1 MNRKIAIAAVVLA
14 LLAGAGLL
22 AIPQGEAQGPVP
34 GAGVPPRAPVVAPG
48 RVEPATEERDVTA
61 ELRGK
66 LAEVLVDEGDT
77 VREGQIVARLIDDEY
92 RARVVQARAGV
103 ALREAEL
110 ERTLNGARGQERR
123 EALAQVREAAAQL
136 EQARADLARREP
148 LARQGHVSSEALDR
162 ARNEVAAA
170 EARLRARQERAALI
184 DARARS
190 EDIDAARAQ
199 LALAKGQL
207 AEAEAFLEKTRVRS
221 PIDGT
226 VLHRFKRT
234 GEGVSDQPPTPIV
247 KVGDLSRLRVRV
259 DVDETDVG
267 KVALGMRAYVTA
279 DAWPGR
285 RFEGTVVRVGQR
297 LGRKTLRT
305 DDPTERNDTKVLETL
320 IELDSGIVLPVGLR
334 VDAFLGAPGAGS

>member
-1 MNRKIAIAAVVLA
+1 MNRKLLFAVVLCA
-14 LLAGAGLL
+14 LAAGAAFALG
-22 AIPQGEAQGPVP
+22 ARETAQAPAP
-34 GAGVPPRAPVVAPG
+34 AARETRASVVAPG

-66 LAEVLVDEGDT
+66 LVEVLVDEGDK
-77 VREGQIVARLIDDEY
+77 VSEGQIVARLVDDEY
-92 RARVVQARAGV
+92 RARVAQGRAGV

-110 ERTLNGARGQERR
+110 ERVLNGARGQERR
-123 EALAQVREAAAQL
+123 EAQAQTREAQAQL
-136 EQARADLARREP
+136 DQAKLDLARREP
-148 LARQGHVSSEALDR
+148 LARQGHSSGEALDR
-162 ARNEVAAA
+162 ARTEVSAA

-190 EDIDAARAQ
+190 EDIDIARAQ
-199 LALAKGQL
+199 LAMAKGQL

-259 DVDETDVG
+259 DVDETDVAR
-267 KVALGMRAYVTA
+267 VAVGMRAYVTA

-320 IELDSGIVLPVGLR
+320 IELDAGVVLPVGLR
-334 VDAFLGAPGAGS
+334 VDAFLGAGPAS

>member
-1 MNRKIAIAAVVLA
+1 MNRKILFA
-14 LLAGAGLL
+14 LLGTALLGGAGLL
-22 AIPQGEAQGPVP
+22 AIPKGEAQGP
-34 GAGVPPRAPVVAPG
+34 APAASPARLFVVAPG

-66 LAEVLVDEGDT
+66 LADVLVDEGDK
-77 VREGQIVARLIDDEY
+77 VASGQIVARLIDDEY
-92 RARVVQARAGV
+92 RARVAQGRAGV

-123 EALAQVREAAAQL
+123 EAQAQVREAQAQL
-136 EQARADLARREP
+136 DQARLDLARRVP
-148 LARQGHVSSEALDR
+148 LAGAGHVSQEALDR
-162 ARNEVAAA
+162 ARSDVSAA
-170 EARLRARQERAALI
+170 EARLRARQERANLI

-190 EDIDAARAQ
+190 EDIDIARAQ

-207 AEAEAFLEKTRVRS
+207 QEAEAFLEKTFVRS

-226 VLHRFKRT
+226 VLHRFKRA

-259 DVDETDVG
+259 DVDETDVA
-267 KVALGMRAYVTA
+267 KVAVGMRAFVTA

-320 IELDSGIVLPVGLR
+320 IELDPDVILPVGLR
-334 VDAFLGAPGAGS
+334 VDAFLGTGPAS

>member
-1 MNRKIAIAAVVLA
+1 MNRKLAIAIVACVLA
-14 LLAGAGLL
+14 GGAAFALG
-22 AIPQGEAQGPVP
+22 PRETAQAPAQAARDVRG
-34 GAGVPPRAPVVAPG
+34 PVVAPG

-66 LAEVLVDEGDT
+66 LAEVLVDEGDK
-77 VREGQIVARLIDDEY
+77 VAEGQIVARLIDDEY
-92 RARVVQARAGV
+92 RARVAQGRASV

-123 EALAQVREAAAQL
+123 EAQAQVREAQAQL
-136 EQARADLARREP
+136 EQARLDLARREP
-148 LARQGHVSSEALDR
+148 LAGAGHVSKEALDR

-170 EARLRARQERAALI
+170 EARLRARQERANLI

-190 EDIDAARAQ
+190 EDIDIARAQ

-207 AEAEAFLEKTRVRS
+207 EEAEAFLEKTRVRS

-226 VLHRFKRT
+226 VLHRFKRA

-259 DVDETDVG
+259 DVDETDVAR
-267 KVALGMRAYVTA
+267 VALGMRAFVTA
-279 DAWPGR
+279 DAFPGR

-297 LGRKTLRT
+297 MGRKTLRT

-320 IELDSGIVLPVGLR
+320 IELDAGVVLPVGLR
-334 VDAFLGAPGAGS
+334 VDAFLGAGPAS

>member
-1 MNRKIAIAAVVLA
+1 MNRKILLAAAAFA

-22 AIPQGEAQGPVP
+22 AIPKGEAQNPTP
-34 GAGVPPRAPVVAPG
+34 IASPARLFVVAPG

-66 LAEVLVDEGDT
+66 LAEVLVDEGDQ
-77 VREGQIVARLIDDEY
+77 VAEGQIVARLIDDEF
-92 RARVVQARAGV
+92 RARVAQARAGV

-110 ERTLNGARGQERR
+110 ERVLNGARGQERR
-123 EALAQVREAAAQL
+123 EAQAQVREAQAQL
-136 EQARADLARREP
+136 DQVKLDLARREP
-148 LARQGHVSSEALDR
+148 LAGAGHVSKEALDR
-162 ARNEVAAA
+162 ARNEVSAA
-170 EARLRARQERAALI
+170 EARLRARQERAGLI

-190 EDIDAARAQ
+190 EDIDIARAQ
-199 LALAKGQL
+199 LALAQGQL
-207 AEAEAFLEKTRVRS
+207 AEAEAFLDKTRVRS
-221 PIDGT
+221 PINGT

-259 DVDETDVG
+259 DVDETDVA
-267 KVALGMRAYVTA
+267 KVAVGMRAFVTS

-285 RFEGTVVRVGQR
+285 RFEGSVVRVGQR

-320 IELDSGIVLPVGLR
+320 IELDAGVILPVGLR
-334 VDAFLGAPGAGS
+334 VDAFLGIGPAS

>member
-1 MNRKIAIAAVVLA
+1 MNRKILFAATAFA

-22 AIPQGEAQGPVP
+22 AIPKGEAQNP
-34 GAGVPPRAPVVAPG
+34 ALLAAPARGLVVIAPG

-66 LAEVLVDEGDT
+66 LAEVLVDEGDK
-77 VREGQIVARLIDDEY
+77 VAEGQIVARLVDAEY
-92 RARVVQARAGV
+92 VARVAQARAGV

-110 ERTLNGARGQERR
+110 ERVLNGARGQERR
-123 EALAQVREAAAQL
+123 EAQAQVREAQAQL
-136 EQARADLARREP
+136 DQAKLDLARREP
-148 LARQGHVSSEALDR
+148 LARQGHSSGEALDR
-162 ARNEVAAA
+162 ARTEVSAA
-170 EARLRARQERAALI
+170 EARLRARQERAGLI

-190 EDIDAARAQ
+190 EDIDMARAQ
-199 LALAKGQL
+199 VALAKGQL
-207 AEAEAFLEKTRVRS
+207 AEAEAFLDKTRVRS

-259 DVDETDVG
+259 DVDETDVA
-267 KVALGMRAYVTA
+267 KVAVGMRAYVTA

-285 RFEGTVVRVGQR
+285 RFEGSVVRVGQR

-320 IELDSGIVLPVGLR
+320 IELDPGVILPVGLR
-334 VDAFLGAPGAGS
+334 VDAFLGNGPAS

>member
-1 MNRKIAIAAVVLA
+1 MNRKTLLAAAAFA
-14 LLAGAGLL
+14 LLGGAGIL
-22 AIPQGEAQGPVP
+22 AIPKGEAQGPAPV
-34 GAGVPPRAPVVAPG
+34 AAAAPRAFVIAPG

-66 LAEVLVDEGDT
+66 LAEVLVDEGDK
-77 VREGQIVARLIDDEY
+77 VAEGQIVARLIDDEF
-92 RARVVQARAGV
+92 RARVAQGRASV

-123 EALAQVREAAAQL
+123 EAQAQVREAQAQL
-136 EQARADLARREP
+136 DQAKLDLARREP
-148 LARQGHVSSEALDR
+148 LARQGHTSNEALDR
-162 ARNEVAAA
+162 ARTDVSAA
-170 EARLRARQERAALI
+170 EARLRARQERAGLI

-190 EDIDAARAQ
+190 EDIDIARAQ

-207 AEAEAFLEKTRVRS
+207 AEAEAFLDKTRVRS
-221 PIDGT
+221 PIDGI

-259 DVDETDVG
+259 DVDETDVAR
-267 KVALGMRAYVTA
+267 VAVGMRAHVTS

-297 LGRKTLRT
+297 LGRKTMRT

-320 IELDSGIVLPVGLR
+320 IELDAGVVLPVGLR
-334 VDAFLGAPGAGS
+334 VDAFLGTGPAS